1 MTIILPVVILV
12 GCIIAPF
19 PTLADDAGVA
29 AAASLT
35 YAMRELSDR
44 FQRTGSHRIRLTFGS
59 SRNLMRQIIQGAPFE
74 LFLSADKVSVER
86 LAARSLTQGDGVV
99 YALGRLAVFKPNR
112 SEVRL
117 TADLTFIEK
126 AVEEKRLQRLA
137 IANPETAPY
146 GAIAVEAL
154 RKAGV
159 WEFVKPYVV
168 TGENALQ
175 AAQYGLSGS
184 ADAAIFP
191 LAIASIPVFARRGV
205 FLPVADALYRPL
217 KQKMVLLKNSSEA
230 ARAFYQYLQSS
241 EAQSI
246 LTSHGFGQQEQSDS
260 HAPAE

>member
-1 MTIILPVVILV
+1 MTIILPVVILI

-19 PTLADDAGVA
+19 PTLADDASVA

-35 YAMRELSDR
+35 YAMQELSDR
-44 FQRTGSHRIRLTFGS
+44 FQHTGSHRIRLTLGS

-74 LFLSADKVSVER
+74 LFLSADEASVEC
-86 LAARSLTQGDGVV
+86 LAARSLTKGDGVV
-99 YALGRLAVFKPNR
+99 YALGRLVVFKPNR
-112 SEVRL
+112 SQVQL
-117 TADLTFIEK
+117 TADLRFIENAIK
-126 AVEEKRLQRLA
+126 DGQLQRLA

-146 GAIAVEAL
+146 GAIALEAL
-154 RKAGV
+154 RNAGV
-159 WEFVKPYVV
+159 WELAKPYVV

-191 LAIASIPVFARRGV
+191 LAITSIPVFARRGV

-230 ARAFYQYLQSS
+230 ARAFYQYLQTP
-241 EAQSI
+241 EAKSI
-246 LTSHGFGQQEQSDS
+246 LTSHGFGPQEQSAS
-260 HAPAE
+260 RLLTE

>member
-1 MTIILPVVILV
+1 LTIILPIVILV

-19 PTLADDAGVA
+19 PTLADNAVA

-35 YAMRELSDR
+35 YAMRELSER
-44 FQRTGSHRIRLTFGS
+44 FQHTGSHRIRLTFGS

-74 LFLSADKVSVER
+74 LFLSADESSVEQ
-86 LAARSLTQGDGVV
+86 LAARSLTKSDGVV

-112 SEVRL
+112 SKMQL
-117 TADLTFIEK
+117 TADLGFIEN
-126 AVEEKRLQRLA
+126 AVKDGQLQRLV

-154 RKAGV
+154 RNAGV
-159 WEFVKPYVV
+159 WELVKPYVV

-191 LAIASIPVFARRGV
+191 LAIAAIPVFERRGV
-205 FLPVADALYRPL
+205 FLSVADTLYRPL
-217 KQKMVLLKNSSEA
+217 RQKMVLLKNSGKA
-230 ARAFYQYLQSS
+230 AEAFYQYLQTP
-241 EAQSI
+241 EARSI
-246 LTSHGFGQQEQSDS
+246 LRSHGFGEPEHSAA

>member
-1 MTIILPVVILV
+1 MTLILPVAILV

-19 PTLADDAGVA
+19 PILAGDASVA

-35 YAMRELSDR
+35 YAMPQISEQ
-44 FQRTGSHRIRLTFGS
+44 FQRNSGHRIQLTFGS

-74 LFLSADKVSVER
+74 LFLSADETSVER
-86 LAARSLTQGDGVV
+86 LAARSLTQGDGVI
-99 YALGRLAVFKPNR
+99 YALGRLVVFKPNR

-117 TADLTFIEK
+117 TADLSFLEN
-126 AVEEKRLQRLA
+126 AVEERQLQRLA

-146 GAIAVEAL
+146 GAIALEAL
-154 RKAGV
+154 RNAGV
-159 WEFVKPYVV
+159 WEHVKPHIVM
-168 TGENALQ
+168 GENALQ

-217 KQKMVLLKNSSEA
+217 RQKMVLLKKSGKA
-230 ARAFYQYLQSS
+230 ARAFYQYLQSP

-246 LTSHGFGQQEQSDS
+246 LRSHGFGEPEHPAA

>member
-1 MTIILPVVILV
+1 MAVILPVVILV

-19 PTLADDAGVA
+19 PTLADDANIA

-35 YAMRELSDR
+35 YAMRELGDR

-74 LFLSADKVSVER
+74 LFLSADEASVER
-86 LAARSLTQGDGVV
+86 LAARSLTKGDGVV
-99 YALGRLAVFKPNR
+99 YALGRLVVFKPNR

-117 TADLTFIEK
+117 TADLSFLAN
-126 AVEEKRLQRLA
+126 AVEKKRLQRLA

-146 GAIAVEAL
+146 GAIALEAL
-154 RKAGV
+154 RNAGV
-159 WEFVKPYVV
+159 WELVKPYLV

-217 KQKMVLLKNSSEA
+217 KQKMVLLKNSSAA
-230 ARAFYQYLQSS
+230 ARAFYRYLQSP
-241 EAQSI
+241 EAKSI
-246 LTSHGFGQQEQSDS
+246 LTSHGFGEPQHAAA